1 MGNANGVATGDYLGM
16 FLHEIGRVPLLTI
29 DEEIRLTRI
38 VRSYLDSLEPDA
50 APVEPPP
57 EYVAARQHLIAA
69 NMRLVVSI
77 AKKYRVGGDMAML
90 DKIQEG
96 ALGLNQALDN
106 FNPAL
111 GYKLST
117 YASWW
122 IRQAVGRSIANK
134 GRTIRLPIHIH
145 DKVRHMRVY
154 VRDHTQA
161 TGRSPT
167 TAEIAEKLE
176 IEPQRVLDLARY
188 DQGPISADIMIG
200 SEEDTSLLSLMEADP
215 SQTPE
220 ADLARLSQKEEVV
233 ALMGR
238 LSDREQMV
246 VALRFGLYGEEPLT
260 LDMIGRRMN
269 ITRERVRQLQ
279 ERAFKKM
286 RRGGKNEKTD
296 ALFCPI
302 PDV

>member
-1 MGNANGVATGDYLGM
+1 
-16 FLHEIGRVPLLTI
+16 
-29 DEEIRLTRI
+29 
-38 VRSYLDSLEPDA
+38 
-50 APVEPPP
+50 
-57 EYVAARQHLIAA
+57 
-69 NMRLVVSI
+69 
-77 AKKYRVGGDMAML
+77 ML

-145 DKVRHMRVY
+145 DRVRNMRVY

-176 IEPQRVLDLARY
+176 IEPQRVLALARY
-188 DQGPISADIMIG
+188 AQGPISADIMIG

-220 ADLARLSQKEEVV
+220 ADLARLSQKEEVA
-233 ALMGR
+233 ALMSR
-238 LSDREQMV
+238 LTDRERMV

-260 LDMIGRRMN
+260 LDAIGRRMD

-286 RRGGKNEKTD
+286 RRGGGKSNAATNLLD
-296 ALFCPI
+296 RIYLR
-302 PDV
+302 